1 MANGITLSRLILLA
15 LAAILL
21 YQPSATARM
30 IAAALIVLT
39 IILDGVDGWVA
50 RAWDE
55 VSDLGSVLDIA
66 VDRVVE
72 QVLWIVYATLLL
84 APVWAPIIVVAR
96 GVMTDAIRS
105 YVLAKGATAFGM
117 MESAWG
123 QFLVSSR
130 FMRAFYGGAKTVVF
144 VYLALLAAADIAWAD
159 MPQAAYLPTLHTV
172 ALWLTVLVVGLT
184 VLRGIPV
191 FIEARRFFAPPRS
204 TPPA

>member
-1 MANGITLSRLILLA
+1 VANAITLSRLLWLA
-15 LAAILL
+15 IAVVLL
-21 YQPSATARM
+21 YQPSASARI

-72 QVLWIVYATLLL
+72 QVLWIVYATLLVTP
-84 APVWAPIIVVAR
+84 AWAPIIVVAR

-130 FMRAFYGGAKTVVF
+130 FMRALYGGAKTVVF
-144 VYLALLAAADIAWAD
+144 VYLALLAAAEQDCCRFFGFAITID
-159 MPQAAYLPTLHTV
+159 Q
-172 ALWLTVLVVGLT
+172 
-184 VLRGIPV
+184 RGIGLD
-191 FIEARRFFAPPRS
+191 ITAPS
-204 TPPA
+204 DAHAALTALFGTPS

>member
-1 MANGITLSRLILLA
+1 MANAITLSRLLWLTIA
-15 LAAILL
+15 VILL
-21 YQPSATARM
+21 YQTSSTARI
-30 IAAALIVLT
+30 IAAGLIVLT

-72 QVLWIVYATLLL
+72 QVLWIVYATLLVTP
-84 APVWAPIIVVAR
+84 AWAPIIVVAR

-130 FMRAFYGGAKTVVF
+130 FMRALYGTAKTVVF
-144 VYLALLAAADIAWAD
+144 VYLALLAAADVAWAD
-159 MPQAAYLPTLHTV
+159 TPQAAYLPTLHAV
-172 ALWLTVLVVGLT
+172 GLWLTVLVVGLT

-191 FIEARRFFAPPRS
+191 FVEARRFFGRES
-204 TPPA
+204 EVNT